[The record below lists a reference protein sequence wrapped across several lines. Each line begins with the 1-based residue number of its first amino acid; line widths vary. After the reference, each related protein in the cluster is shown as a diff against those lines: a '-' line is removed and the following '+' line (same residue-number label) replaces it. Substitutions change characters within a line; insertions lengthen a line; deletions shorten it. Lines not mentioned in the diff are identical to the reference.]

1 MSRIAR
7 GIACATL
14 ALLVP
19 RAAAAAELLVE
30 WGGLD
35 VEVDAY
41 QVERR
46 LSLENEPFTPIARVD
61 AFQTRFRDRDV
72 KVGVRYCYRVR
83 GVRGDQVSPPS
94 AELCG
99 VAREAE
105 AKPEPAPDPAP
116 APTHRYIDREVKAL
130 RRPPPVYPRDAQ
142 LRGISGWV
150 RLGFTVTAE
159 GGTRDIR
166 VLGSHPPGVF
176 DQAAIDAAK
185 RFVYL
190 PRLEGGI
197 PVDRPNVETEVT
209 FTWIDRGGELVN
221 SPRRRD

>member
-7 GIACATL
+7 ELACAAL
-14 ALLVP
+14 ATFLSAGAL
-19 RAAAAAELLVE
+19 AAELLVE
-30 WGGLD
+30 WGRLD

-41 QVERR
+41 QIERR
-46 LSLENEPFTPIARVD
+46 LGIANEPFTPIARVD
-61 AFQTRFRDRDV
+61 AFETRFRDRDV

-94 AELCG
+94 PELCS

-105 AKPEPAPDPAP
+105 PKPEPAPAP
-116 APTHRYIDREVKAL
+116 APPPPRGENREVKAL
-130 RRPPPVYPRDAQ
+130 RRPPPVYPREAQ
-142 LRGISGWV
+142 LRGLSGWV
-150 RLGFTVTAE
+150 RLAFTVAAD
-159 GGTRDIR
+159 GRTRDVR
-166 VLGSHPPGVF
+166 VLSSDPPGVF
-176 DQAAIDAAK
+176 DQAAIDAAV

-190 PRLEGGI
+190 PRLENGV

-209 FTWIDRGGELVN
+209 FTWIDRGGDLVN